1 MRGFVFG
8 VVVIGNTVWRGTV
21 GFVGPEDF
29 ALVFDDLS
37 YCIGGDVF
45 EPVVLTFETTL
56 WGDFGIV
63 ETGAHMFANI
73 DGRGNGVCG
82 GVAPEDEREVA
93 DVLDERFSGN
103 DGAG

>member
-8 VVVIGNTVWRGTV
+8 VVVIGNTVWCGTM

-29 ALVFDDLS
+29 ALVFGDLS

-45 EPVVLTFETTL
+45 EPVVLAFETSL

-63 ETGAHMFANI
+63 ETGAHVFANI
-73 DGRGNGVCG
+73 DGCGNGVCCG
-82 GVAPEDEREVA
+82 MAPEDEREVA
-93 DVLDERFSGN
+93 DVLDKRFSGY
-103 DGAG
+103 DGTG